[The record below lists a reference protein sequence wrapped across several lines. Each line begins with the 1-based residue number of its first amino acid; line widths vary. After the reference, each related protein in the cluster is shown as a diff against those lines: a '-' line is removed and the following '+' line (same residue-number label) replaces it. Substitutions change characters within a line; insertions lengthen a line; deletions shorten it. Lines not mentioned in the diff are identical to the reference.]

1 VKGDVG
7 SWRKMG
13 GLILEKD
20 QVIPS
25 GKYHYHHPLS
35 MASFARLPEAR
46 LYKFIGNSAM
56 MPKR

>member
-1 VKGDVG
+1 MWEAGVKV
-7 SWRKMG
+7 G

-25 GKYHYHHPLS
+25 GIYHYHHPLS
-35 MASFARLPEAR
+35 MASFARQPEAR